1 MGKRKRL
8 TTIIIFF
15 LVLQQSIFALLNL
28 TPEEISYIKLRDPVR
43 AVSVDSAGP
52 IQYTDSKGRIRG
64 VAVEVLK
71 EIENRTGLSFT
82 YTLLEKMNQFDGV
95 HSDGTDI
102 LFGIPDQYA

>member
-28 TPEEISYIKLRDPVR
+28 TPEEISYIKLREPVR
-43 AVSVDSAGP
+43 AVSVDGAGP

-71 EIENRTGLSFT
+71 EIENRTGLSFS
-82 YTLLEKMNQFDGV
+82 YTLLEKSGQFDTV
-95 HSDGTDI
+95 YKDGSEI
-102 LFGIPDQYA
+102 IFGIPNQYA